1 MDQNVGAQ
9 RARKA
14 GLMLTYEETKQDL
27 RKTKDLTFEE
37 LYTEYI
43 VNGHTQTETAKL
55 LNSTVDCVAAA
66 LRKFNIKRTP
76 EQAHD
81 VMSRGA
87 KKVRL
92 TPEQKKQKELKNG
105 FFRAIIGAS
114 SV

>member
-1 MDQNVGAQ
+1 MKVVFS
-9 RARKA
+9 K
-14 GLMLTYEETKQDL
+14 LTDNG
-27 RKTKDLTFEE
+27 FEH
-37 LYTEYI
+37 TEYI

-87 KKVRL
+87 KKVKL
-92 TPEQKKQKELKNG
+92 TPEQKKQKELHLL
-105 FFRAIIGAS
+105 RDS
-114 SV
+114 TCSECRQVLS